1 MTTENKKSVKKEVS
15 FLIMGY
21 FFAVKSNLLFSETLF
36 LRLIFNKIIM
46 AFHRT
51 ILAATLCLSASVTGF
66 AQTTKP
72 ATAAHKPGDASKT
85 MVSPVVLKTEQD
97 SLSYAIGLS
106 VANFYKQQ
114 SISNINTALVT
125 RAINDV
131 NKKGKLLMD
140 EQQANTVLVTYVQ
153 KAKAEKASGN
163 KKLGQEFLA
172 ANKNKPG
179 VTTLPSGLQYTI
191 IKQGAGPKPAITDQV
206 RVHYHGTLIDGRVF
220 DSSIERGQPI
230 ELAVNGV
237 IPGWTEALQLMPVGS
252 KWKLFIPSNLA
263 YGDQQAGPMIA
274 PGATL
279 IFDVELLDIVKPA
292 GAAPDS
298 TIKPQ

>member
-1 MTTENKKSVKKEVS
+1 MYK
-15 FLIMGY
+15 
-21 FFAVKSNLLFSETLF
+21 
-36 LRLIFNKIIM
+36 KIIVS
-46 AFHRT
+46 A
-51 ILAATLCLSASVTGF
+51 LCLSTGLTTF
-66 AQTTKP
+66 AQPAKP
-72 ATAAHKPGDASKT
+72 AAPAHKTTDLSRTMASIPT
-85 MVSPVVLKTEQD
+85 LRTTQD

-114 SISNINTALVT
+114 NITNINTALVT

-131 NKKGKLLMD
+131 NKKAKLLLD
-140 EQQANTVLVTYVQ
+140 EQQANNCIVTYMQ
-153 KAKAEKASGN
+153 KNKAEKAAGN
-163 KKLGQEFLA
+163 KRSGQEFLA

-179 VTTLPSGLQYTI
+179 VVTLPSGMQYSIVKEGT
-191 IKQGAGPKPAITDQV
+191 GPKPAITDQV

-220 DSSIERGQPI
+220 DSSVERGQPI

-274 PGATL
+274 PGSTL
-279 IFDVELLDIVKPA
+279 VFDVELLGIVKQA
-292 GAAPDS
+292 NTSVPDS
-298 TIKPQ
+298 TTKPRTDSTVKPK